1 MLLGFSTLAKHMQV
15 NAQFIPIPP
24 PSPDIKKIDKS
35 TKVNN
40 DDHEPPII
48 EVITTELKQGKNVF
62 KVKITDTSSIEL
74 KEIRYVQ
81 QGYIKTTGLF
91 RDQNNVYK
99 ALIDIQ
105 PPSRVIVINAGDM
118 LGNEATIIKEFE
130 IIPSE
135 NIFTQIINILSKLFQ
150 GY

>member
-1 MLLGFSTLAKHMQV
+1 MLLGFSTLTKHMQV
-15 NAQFIPIPP
+15 SAQFIPIPP
-24 PSPDIKKIDKS
+24 PAPDIKTFDKS
-35 TKVNN
+35 TKVKN

-62 KVKITDTSSIEL
+62 KVKITDNSSIEL

-91 RDQNNVYK
+91 RDQNNIYK

-105 PPSRVIVINAGDM
+105 PPSRIIVINAGDM
-118 LGNEATIIKEFE
+118 LGNEATMIKEFE
-130 IIPSE
+130 IIPSK